1 MTNLSPYQEMLIK
14 ASFERTGEG
23 ILPDHISWYLS
34 THSDSETILQDAQR
48 YLSDLYFAKQNKNHD
63 L

>member
-1 MTNLSPYQEMLIK
+1 MRGLKYQEEKLIE
-14 ASFERTGEG
+14 AFFNRTGEG
-23 ILPDHISWYLS
+23 VLPEHIAMYLS
-34 THSDSETILQDAQR
+34 TRSDYESILQDAQR